1 MARRGFL
8 GAVLDAFERAQD
20 TTNAN
25 ELFFGG
31 GLFSSPSATG
41 IQINQQTALQA
52 TAVMA
57 CVTVLANDVS
67 KMTPA
72 LYRKVDVLGKSKVGR
87 RTVEPK
93 DNPLAA
99 LLLRPNDW
107 QTWPEFCRQM
117 MVGFLMRGNAYA
129 VIVRDERAN
138 PVMFVPINP
147 DRVALWEAPGGS
159 LFWQVTRAGL
169 HEMAVLRNEPY
180 LIPYRDVFHLKDLS
194 ANGLIGMS
202 RIAIAREAIALALGQ
217 EQQYARLMG
226 NGARPSGILS
236 TDKNLSPEAAE
247 RNKARWQEAHGGLM
261 KGGGTAVLE
270 GGLKW
275 TPLSLDAVD
284 LQFLQMRQFQIS
296 EIARMFRVPM
306 HMIGDLS
313 KGTFNNITQQ
323 SQEYRNNTLM
333 DHVDVWE
340 KRFGF
345 QFDLD
350 AEDLLVDF
358 DEGALLKADV
368 LTRYNVGR
376 IGKLSGLI
384 TTNEWREPEGF
395 DPVEG
400 GDEIMNPVNMAA
412 LGSDT
417 TGTAPDGAGR
427 PAGTPDSGAKGE
439 QEPVN
444 DTTEE

>member
-1 MARRGFL
+1 MARGVV
-8 GAVLDAFERAQD
+8 GAVLRAFRRSQD
-20 TTNAN
+20 TTLDS
-25 ELFFGG
+25 ELFFSG
-31 GLFSSPSATG
+31 GLWSSPSATG

-57 CVTVLANDVS
+57 CVSILSEDVS

-72 LYRKVDVLGKSKVGR
+72 LCRKVDVAGKPLAGR
-87 RTVEPK
+87 RVVKPNEH
-93 DNPLAA
+93 PLAR

-117 MVGFLMRGNAYA
+117 MVAYLMRGNAYA
-129 VIVRDERAN
+129 VIIRDGRGS

-147 DRVALWEAPGGS
+147 DHVSLWEAPGGS
-159 LFWQVTRAGL
+159 LFWYVTRAGL
-169 HEMAVLRNEPY
+169 HEMAVLKDEPY

-194 ANGLIGMS
+194 ANGLIGLS

-236 TDKNLSPEAAE
+236 TDKNLTEEQAK
-247 RNKARWQEAHGGLM
+247 RNKERWNQAHGGLL

-275 TPLSLDAVD
+275 TPLTLTAVD
-284 LQFLQMRQFQIS
+284 LQFLQLRQFQLS

-313 KGTFNNITQQ
+313 RGTFNNISQQ
-323 SQEYRNNTLM
+323 AQEYRNNTLTS
-333 DHVDVWE
+333 HVDVWE
-340 KRFGF
+340 ARFDF
-345 QFDLD
+345 QFGLSEQDMF
-350 AEDLLVDF
+350 VDF
-358 DEGALLKADV
+358 DENKLLKADV
-368 LTRYNVGR
+368 MTRYQIGR

-384 TTNEWREPEGF
+384 ATNEWRLSEGL
-395 DPVEG
+395 DPVAG
-400 GDEIMNPVNMAA
+400 GDELMNPVNMAV
-412 LGSDT
+412 LGSDIA
-417 TGTAPDGAGR
+417 GAAADGAGR
-427 PAGTPDSGAKGE
+427 PDGGGDPLAA
-439 QEPVN
+439 EPPPSSPEV
-444 DTTEE
+444 